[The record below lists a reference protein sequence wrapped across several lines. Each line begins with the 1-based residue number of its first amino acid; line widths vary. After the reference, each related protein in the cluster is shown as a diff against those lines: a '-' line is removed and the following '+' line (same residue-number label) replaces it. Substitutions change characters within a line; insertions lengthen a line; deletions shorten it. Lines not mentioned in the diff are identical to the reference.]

1 MEGPSVIVGG
11 DVMMS
16 SYVGNYLNYME
27 DYTIPFIKL
36 KSYLYGIDF
45 KVANLEAPITNS
57 IVPTK

>member
-1 MEGPSVIVGG
+1 
-11 DVMMS
+11 
-16 SYVGNYLNYME
+16 ME

-36 KSYLYGIDF
+36 KSYLNGIDF